1 MDVRALAGD
10 RCAAEPGAPFTG
22 ITGVRIARPVLAA
35 VVLATAL
42 APSTASASGGACHS
56 AVHHGVLPSWARTG
70 FSDPR
75 PRMPHVLGRSGD
87 IAAIVFGYPL
97 LSPPS
102 QTRANKILWVSRRPV
117 KPGSDL
123 RIRAQRMRG
132 DRHVGTHVVRVIRG
146 GPGPSYLNLPAP
158 GCWRL
163 TLQWSARSDE
173 LDVDFLRRR

>member
-1 MDVRALAGD
+1 MRMVRLSIVACAG
-10 RCAAEPGAPFTG
+10 C
-22 ITGVRIARPVLAA
+22 L
-35 VVLATAL
+35 AL
-42 APSTASASGGACHS
+42 APAGASASSGACHS
-56 AVHHGVLPSWARTG
+56 AMRHGVLPSWARTG

-87 IAAIVFGYPL
+87 IAAVVFGYPL

-132 DRHVGTHVVRVIRG
+132 DRAVGRHVVRVIRG
-146 GPGPSYLNLPAP
+146 GPGPSYLNLPAR

-163 TLQWSARSDE
+163 RLQWSGRTDE
-173 LDVDFLRRR
+173 LDVEFVRHGRRAL

>member
-1 MDVRALAGD
+1 MSGMRLASPLLAAAALAL
-10 RCAAEPGAPFTG
+10 P
-22 ITGVRIARPVLAA
+22 
-35 VVLATAL
+35 
-42 APSTASASGGACHS
+42 ASAPASTGACHS
-56 AVHHGVLPSWARTG
+56 AVRHGVLPAWARTG

-97 LSPPS
+97 LSPPAES
-102 QTRANKILWVSRRPV
+102 RANKVLWVSRAPV

-132 DRHVGTHVVRVIRG
+132 AKRVGHPVVRVIRG
-146 GPGPSYLNLPAP
+146 GPGPSYVNLPAR

-163 TLQWSARSDE
+163 SLRWSGRTDE
-173 LDVDFLRRR
+173 LDLDYLRRR